1 RVQEVDRVETHGD
14 RALGLVLG
22 AVRDSHP
29 QLRLARH
36 GEVELRRTAQR
47 PQSVRR
53 GALALLGSQRDR
65 FELLFAAV
73 REQVVGL
80 VGRDLPRLPGRTVHA
95 REGRPGGRDARERRV
110 DGAGARHT
118 GGDRRP
124 GTDTA
129 YPADGD
135 GTGGRGGEGLLSTVG
150 ASLHDL
156 VRVPTVEDLVELT
169 LQDHVAQG

>member
-1 RVQEVDRVETHGD
+1 
-14 RALGLVLG
+14 
-22 AVRDSHP
+22 
-29 QLRLARH
+29 
-36 GEVELRRTAQR
+36 
-47 PQSVRR
+47 
-53 GALALLGSQRDR
+53 
-65 FELLFAAV
+65 AAV

-169 LQDHVAQG
+169 LQDHVAQGGGPEDREPAALLVAEREHLPERAVGETVGGTCDDHVADPVAGCLRGGEDRRALLRHPGRGLGGED